1 MDPLQDS
8 RELVARAC
16 RILGNLDLT
25 KATQGHVSL
34 RLPGSD
40 RILIRARGPGES
52 GVRYTEPGDVITV
65 DLRGKKIA
73 GPEGLEPPQEV
84 FIHTWIYKT
93 RPEMQSV
100 IHIHPLTP
108 VLFTICNK
116 PLLPL
121 VGAYDPGALRM
132 AVEGIPTYPRSILI
146 SNDQRGQEFAEAM
159 GDKRVCLMRAHGLTT
174 AGGSLQEATLTAI
187 TLNDLAEVNYRASL
201 LGDPEPISPEDIETF
216 ARLLEPAK
224 EGESRSNRA
233 SDAHGRLDAAWRYY
247 SRLADR
253 E

>member
-1 MDPLQDS
+1 
-8 RELVARAC
+8 
-16 RILGNLDLT
+16 
-25 KATQGHVSL
+25 
-34 RLPGSD
+34 
-40 RILIRARGPGES
+40 
-52 GVRYTEPGDVITV
+52 
-65 DLRGKKIA
+65 
-73 GPEGLEPPQEV
+73 
-84 FIHTWIYKT
+84 
-93 RPEMQSV
+93 
-100 IHIHPLTP
+100 
-108 VLFTICNK
+108 
-116 PLLPL
+116 
-121 VGAYDPGALRM
+121 
-132 AVEGIPTYPRSILI
+132 
-146 SNDQRGQEFAEAM
+146 M